1 MSLQDK
7 AQRRDNLFPSMKR
20 LLQLNMPR
28 RLMTL
33 NMMSKSNNTTKRK
46 LRVLRKAN
54 QRAINLKVMSKVAI
68 DQEPKASREEAE
80 VATEVSTEAEASTE
94 EEENSEEEENIEAEE
109 STEEEVAEVATSQ
122 EKTSM
127 MMDSK

>member
-7 AQRRDNLFPSMKR
+7 AQRRDNLLPSTKR

-54 QRAINLKVMSKVAI
+54 QRAINLKAMSKVVI
-68 DQEPKASREEAE
+68 DQEPKASKEEAE

>member
-1 MSLQDK
+1 MLK
-7 AQRRDNLFPSMKR
+7 KVYQR
-20 LLQLNMPR
+20 
-28 RLMTL
+28 
-33 NMMSKSNNTTKRK
+33 
-46 LRVLRKAN
+46 V
-54 QRAINLKVMSKVAI
+54 INLKVMSKVAI

-109 STEEEVAEVATSQ
+109 STEEEVAEVATNQ